1 MSLISFNTFGASSS
15 ASSALEKTG
24 QTIRNAF
31 AQLSSGSRFSSA
43 SVDSAGLAIAAEL
56 ASNLASISQGSRN
69 ASDAASALSTAD
81 GALEQVGN
89 ITLRLQEIAVTSANG
104 VYSDQQRSA
113 LQNEYTALTAEIQ
126 RIGETTSYNG
136 QKLLDGSAISAELGG
151 NSIDVGGINLSEL
164 AQSVASQDVSTAAGA
179 QDAVAALQSFSDNLA
194 SQRGASVDAGLARL
208 GSVQDTLSSTKA
220 VTAEALSQASDTDFA
235 SAISDLTRAKALQQY
250 QVAALSSMNQLQ
262 ASLIKELSA

>member
-1 MSLISFNTFGASSS
+1 MSLISFNTFGGSSS

-81 GALEQVGN
+81 GALEQVSN

-113 LQNEYTALTAEIQ
+113 LQNEYSALTTEIQ
-126 RIGETTSYNG
+126 RISETTTFNG
-136 QKLLDGSAISAELGG
+136 KQLLDGSSLSAELGG
-151 NSIDVGGINLSEL
+151 NSINVGGINLSEL

-179 QDAVAALQSFSDNLA
+179 QDAIAALQSFSDNLTTQKG
-194 SQRGASVDAGLARL
+194 SSVDAGLARL
-208 GSVQDTLSSTKA
+208 GSAQDTLNSAKA
-220 VTAEALSQASDTDFA
+220 VTAEALSRVSDTDFA
-235 SAISDLTRAKALQQY
+235 SAISDLTRAKVLQKY
-250 QVAALSSMNQLQ
+250 QISALSSMNQLQ
-262 ASLIKELSA
+262 ASLIKDLSG